1 MSKKLL
7 FILAIGATF
16 MTAKKCFV
24 AGKEY
29 TEEELGEFKDCRDD
43 FDKPYFVE
51 GTVEVPVNEPHGSD
65 LYDETGETGEI
76 DTAAPKAGTKVT
88 IGRKKAEGDSA
99 GVVTV

>member
-29 TEEELGEFKDCRDD
+29 TEEDLGEFKDCKDD

-51 GTVEVPVNEPHGSD
+51 GTVEVAPVEPQGSD
-65 LYDETGETGEI
+65 SYEETGEV
-76 DTAAPKAGTKVT
+76 DTAAPKGGTKVT
-88 IGRKKAEGDSA
+88 IWRKKAEGDSDS
-99 GVVTV
+99 VVTV